1 LLIAMTMQGRKPAPD
16 QLPVA
21 MMYFTPKIIS
31 VVAGIYPGAFF
42 ICRKAYLINRTP
54 LRVTGPGALSSRPN
68 PMLKQLPEP
77 AYGPFSG
84 QVRPDA

>member
-21 MMYFTPKIIS
+21 MMHFTPKIIS